1 MVSSLPGRGV
11 PAKPGWVGVNTCAG
25 TASASWS
32 AHPVTVWGPPPPCMT
47 RMGWPSPRSDT
58 VTSISPIPSTDR
70 VWVLVSMI
78 TPCALELA
86 NTDGE
91 QRRDGLLDA
100 PGKQQSSD
108 GRGGCDEHADKDRG
122 ADMPGPGVAGSGGQA
137 RREDAPDD
145 GGAERAAQ
153 LAQNVV
159 GRPGQACQF
168 GGDGLDRDR
177 GAGRDDRAA
186 AGADNDEAPGE
197 VAQTGSAV
205 DAEQRD
211 KANDGDEQ
219 ARGQDDPRTDS
230 GLQAPGEQAGRGVA
244 GEHAAQSFGDAQ
256 VRDVLVREDQALYE
270 HHADDGEQHPH
281 GRESGSAEVTRGE
294 QLRAE

>member
-1 MVSSLPGRGV
+1 MVASLPGRGV

-100 PGKQQSSD
+100 PGKQQSS
-108 GRGGCDEHADKDRG
+108 E
-122 ADMPGPGVAGSGGQA
+122 
-137 RREDAPDD
+137 
-145 GGAERAAQ
+145 
-153 LAQNVV
+153 
-159 GRPGQACQF
+159 
-168 GGDGLDRDR
+168 
-177 GAGRDDRAA
+177 
-186 AGADNDEAPGE
+186 
-197 VAQTGSAV
+197 
-205 DAEQRD
+205 
-211 KANDGDEQ
+211 
-219 ARGQDDPRTDS
+219 ARGQDDPRTDP

-281 GRESGSAEVTRGE
+281 GRESGSGEVTRGE
-294 QLRAE
+294 QLRAEQRCGRAGFGHEERGERDSSDR